1 MWASKAFQDLHQI
14 EMPPLDKNA
23 FQHLLKVLA
32 LNYKEI
38 YTDEILKMTEIVDG
52 KVGDG
57 CKKTVQSG

>member
-1 MWASKAFQDLHQI
+1 
-14 EMPPLDKNA
+14 MPPLDKTA
-23 FQHLLKVLA
+23 FHNLLKVLS

-52 KVGDG
+52 KVGEG